1 MGQSVKLNFYGRSL
15 EQPWT
20 FGDIGDVAS
29 RCSKLFALSY
39 SLYTRMYAF
48 WSQRQLA
55 RMFCFAFFSW
65 EEKGRTRNVLDF
77 RSRRIIFVVMAHAAC
92 AGFNQLCLFYFPV
105 HTTEVFRF
113 NTSNNYKW
121 CAPART
127 KLHGKLRKKCLCKS
141 HGRKSAWTQK
151 VELGLGH
158 RGINAK

>member
-1 MGQSVKLNFYGRSL
+1 MGDHWNNRELSVTLAMLLPAAVSYLLLVIHCIL
-15 EQPWT
+15 E
-20 FGDIGDVAS
+20 
-29 RCSKLFALSY
+29 CMLSGHKGN
-39 SLYTRMYAF
+39 
-48 WSQRQLA
+48 WQG
-55 RMFCFAFFSW
+55 CFVLLFFSW

-77 RSRRIIFVVMAHAAC
+77 RSRRIIFVIMAHAAC